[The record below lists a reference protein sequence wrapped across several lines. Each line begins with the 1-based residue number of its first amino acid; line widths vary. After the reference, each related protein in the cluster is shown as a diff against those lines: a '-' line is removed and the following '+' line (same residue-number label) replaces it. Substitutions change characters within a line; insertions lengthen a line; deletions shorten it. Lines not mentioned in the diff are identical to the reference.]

1 MTFRQGSVTD
11 DGALL
16 PYQERDRWERPMS
29 AADTTTAKVPPTRP
43 STPTGAGGGAGEGA
57 GGAERPARRRRA
69 GGPAALPWALLA
81 PCLLVLLLVLGYP
94 LARLVTLSFQKF
106 GQPQLWGFQEPEQ
119 VGFANFARILGDG
132 EFWAVVVRTVVFA
145 GGAVILTMV
154 LGMLTALLLQRVSG
168 WVKTLVNIALV
179 ASWGMPVI
187 VATAIFKWLF
197 DTDYGVLNWLL
208 SRLPGV
214 DMTGHNWFADGP
226 QGLAVIMLLVV
237 WGAVPF
243 VAITLSAGLTQ
254 VPKELE
260 EAARL
265 DGAGSWGVFRYVTL
279 PVLKPIIVMLTTLSV
294 IWDMGVFPQ
303 VFVMRNGH
311 PEAEFQLLT
320 TYSYDKAFV
329 VNDYGG
335 GSAIALVTVVLLLGV
350 VAVYMRQMLKI
361 GEVE

>member
-1 MTFRQGSVTD
+1 
-11 DGALL
+11 
-16 PYQERDRWERPMS
+16 MS

-43 STPTGAGGGAGEGA
+43 PTSRDVGTGTRRKGRPGGSAD
-57 GGAERPARRRRA
+57 RPRA
-69 GGPAALPWALLA
+69 GHGAAVPWALLA

-94 LARLVTLSFQKF
+94 LVRLVTLSFQRF
-106 GQPQLWGFQEPEQ
+106 GQPQLWGFQEPEP
-119 VGFANFARILGDG
+119 VGFANFTSILGDA
-132 EFWAVVVRTVVFA
+132 EFWTVVVRTVAFA
-145 GGAVILTMV
+145 GGAVVLTMV
-154 LGMLTALLLQRVSG
+154 LGMLIALLLQRVSG
-168 WVKTLVNIALV
+168 WVKTLVNVALV
-179 ASWGMPVI
+179 ASWGMPII

-208 SRLPGV
+208 SQLPGV
-214 DMTGHNWFADGP
+214 EMVGHNWFASGP
-226 QGLAVIMLLVV
+226 QGLGVIMLLVV

-243 VAITLSAGLTQ
+243 VVITLSAGLTQ
-254 VPKELE
+254 VPRELE

-279 PVLKPIIVMLTTLSV
+279 PVLKPIVVMLTTLSV

-303 VFVMRNGH
+303 VFVMRGGH

-329 VNDYGG
+329 VNDYGT

-350 VAVYMRQMLKI
+350 VAVYMRQMLTI

>member
-1 MTFRQGSVTD
+1 
-11 DGALL
+11 
-16 PYQERDRWERPMS
+16 MS
-29 AADTTTAKVPPTRP
+29 AADTTTPAKVPPPRSAPPPPAPQRP
-43 STPTGAGGGAGEGA
+43 RVKRTSGTAGTPW
-57 GGAERPARRRRA
+57 
-69 GGPAALPWALLA
+69 LLLA
-81 PCLLVLLLVLGYP
+81 PCLLVLLLVMGYP
-94 LARLVTLSFQKF
+94 LVRLVTLSFQKF
-106 GQPQLWGFQEPEQ
+106 GQSQLWGFQPAES
-119 VGFANFARILGDG
+119 VGFENFTKVLGDG
-132 EFWAVVVRTVVFA
+132 EFWAVVLRTIVFA
-145 GGAVILTMV
+145 AGCVIFTMV
-154 LGMLTALLLQRVSG
+154 IGMLIALLLQRVSG

-187 VATAIFKWLF
+187 VATTVFKWLF
-197 DTDYGVLNWLL
+197 DADYGILNAVL
-208 SRLPGV
+208 SKLPGV
-214 DMTGHNWFADGP
+214 ELIGHNWFASGP

-243 VAITLSAGLTQ
+243 VVITLSAGLTQ

-279 PVLKPIIVMLTTLSV
+279 PVLKPILVMLTTLSV

-311 PEAEFQLLT
+311 PEAEFQILT
-320 TYSYDKAFV
+320 TYSYDRAFV
-329 VNDYGG
+329 VNDYGQ
-335 GSAIALVTVVLLLGV
+335 GSAIALITVLLLLGV